1 MLLFILV
8 PLILARVKGYRI
20 WQVFRICDLYPF
32 FAVCACHTFFIVNAW
47 LGNHTFVRYA
57 GVLQYLMIFTLLLPI
72 LRRRIVYPTMVGV
85 GLTMVGTLMN
95 QVVIRANDGKMP
107 VYPTVS
113 CWIGYYK
120 EGQLSGA
127 IDDLHVLMDAD
138 SALPFLADY
147 IDLGSCILSPGDVL
161 IHAFASI
168 VIYYVAKSVCPR
180 VEPAPKR
187 KQV

>member
-1 MLLFILV
+1 MRKSIFFGEICRMGR
-8 PLILARVKGYRI
+8 A
-20 WQVFRICDLYPF
+20 CDLYPF
-32 FAVCACHTFFIVNAW
+32 LAVCACHAFFIINAW
-47 LGNHTFVRYA
+47 LGNHSFVRYA

-72 LRRRIVYPTMVGV
+72 LRRRITYPTMIGV

-95 QVVIRANDGKMP
+95 QVVIRANGGKMP

-113 CWIGYYK
+113 RWIGYYK

-147 IDLGSCILSPGDVL
+147 IDLGSCVLSPGDVL

-168 VIYYVAKSVCPR
+168 VIYYVVKSVCPR
-180 VEPAPKR
+180 VEPASTG
-187 KQV
+187 KQT